1 METMVSLSVIGII
14 TLTAVVSFRSYN
26 VTHRI
31 DNIRE
36 GIIKDALDMQS
47 NALHGSTSL
56 MCVDAQGNPLTSGS
70 TWGICV
76 STSPECTCAART
88 PAGGY
93 GIIFGNK
100 AEASYSLFADI
111 DQGGDY
117 DAGTED
123 LIAGTK
129 TLLQNYVYTST
140 PRYFSITDSWVNTSY
155 PVSIIFSLNGTIIIG
170 DGASSNNAN
179 VRIQEISIQDKKTGV
194 FSKFYIHTL
203 TGVFYKGELPANSA
217 P

>member
-1 METMVSLSVIGII
+1 METMVSLGVIGI
-14 TLTAVVSFRSYN
+14 LTVIAFASFRSYDL
-26 VTHRI
+26 THRI

-36 GIIKDALDMQS
+36 GIIKDVLDMQS

-56 MCVDAQGNPLTSGS
+56 MCLDAKGNPLTSGS

-76 STSPECTCAART
+76 STSPECTCAAAT

-93 GIIFGNK
+93 GIIFSNK

-117 DAGTED
+117 DAGAED
-123 LIAGTK
+123 LTIGTK
-129 TLLQNYVYTST
+129 TFLQNYVFSHP

-155 PVSIIFSLNGTIIIG
+155 PVSLIFSLNGTIIIG
-170 DGASSNNAN
+170 DGASSNNTN
-179 VRIQEISIQDKKTGV
+179 VRIQEISIQDKKIGV
-194 FSKFYIHTL
+194 LSHFYINTL
-203 TGVFYKGELPANSA
+203 TGVLYKGKPPA